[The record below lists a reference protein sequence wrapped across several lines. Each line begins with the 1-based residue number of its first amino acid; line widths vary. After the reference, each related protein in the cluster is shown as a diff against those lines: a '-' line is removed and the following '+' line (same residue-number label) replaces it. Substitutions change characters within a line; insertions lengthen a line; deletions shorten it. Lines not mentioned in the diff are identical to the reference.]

1 MVFFFSETIWKYFFK
16 GRSKKKFIEKKEAVK
31 FKLVYRSA
39 EDPNYQKGTLADRV
53 FQVIEDKK
61 SLNNKDSSNEIKKA
75 KILSGFSDK
84 DLGKYENPR
93 KIVNFVVDE
102 EDKIS
107 NESPSLNPKD
117 KSKKKMKGIEGRSD
131 LWINHLNKNRSAT
144 EKSNEKKSNKLKEEE
159 DEWEDCE
166 EIQEEEEE
174 YKGSNEEKDK
184 TEEAKNQTQTTHL
197 SELSEKL
204 LAMKDPLNILEN
216 FSVNPNVKMK
226 YYDENGFLI
235 DGYDYY
241 QHVAKKN
248 NEGVVACVFNANYE
262 TPPELKPDLDY
273 QPNEMT
279 PERIWIYLIFKSY
292 KNNSFYL

>member
-1 MVFFFSETIWKYFFK
+1 M
-16 GRSKKKFIEKKEAVK
+16 
-31 FKLVYRSA
+31 
-39 EDPNYQKGTLADRV
+39 
-53 FQVIEDKK
+53 IEDKK
-61 SLNNKDSSNEIKKA
+61 SLNNKDSSNEIKMKKA

-102 EDKIS
+102 EDKS
-107 NESPSLNPKD
+107 PNESPSFKPKE

-131 LWINHLNKNRSAT
+131 LWINHLNKNRSTT
-144 EKSNEKKSNKLKEEE
+144 ENSNEKKPNKLKEEE

-166 EIQEEEEE
+166 EIQEGEEE
-174 YKGSNEEKDK
+174 YKENIEEKEK
-184 TEEAKNQTQTTHL
+184 TEETKNQTQNVHL

-279 PERIWIYLIFKSY
+279 PERIAYIFNYFKI
-292 KNNSFYL
+292 KNNSFICRKRSF